1 MGSSLAD
8 FKRRNAY
15 EKVHI
20 TNYFTC
26 SKFFIFTFRLS
37 EAGEKST
44 EENRIEAGITE
55 TVQPETGVPE
65 ESQAP
70 EEAGKDLAEPIEVGI
85 SEGNLEGKALN
96 AECPFVYGD
105 SEWKLQTFVPED
117 MLIDGELA
125 MDDRV
130 NFLIQAVCG
139 EESYVLFD
147 EMVHI
152 GVPVADV
159 FIDQQEQLHII
170 LRDVRTAKYRVTDFV
185 YDAENKKFIGKDAL
199 NEDAINYIGTT
210 GR

>member
-1 MGSSLAD
+1 MKKYTLPIILLAVSFSISLSGCQ
-8 FKRRNAY
+8 KQ
-15 EKVHI
+15 
-20 TNYFTC
+20 
-26 SKFFIFTFRLS
+26 
-37 EAGEKST
+37 GEKST
-44 EENRIEAGITE
+44 EENRIEAGNTE

-65 ESQAP
+65 ESQAT
-70 EEAGKDLAEPIEVGI
+70 EKDLAEPIEAGI
-85 SEGNLEGKALN
+85 SEGNLEGKALYS
-96 AECPFVYGD
+96 ECPFVYGD

-147 EMVHI
+147 EMVQI
-152 GVPVADV
+152 GVPEADV

-185 YDAENKKFIGKDAL
+185 YDAENKKFIGKDVL

>member
-1 MGSSLAD
+1 MKKYILPIILLAVSFSISLSGCQ
-8 FKRRNAY
+8 KQ
-15 EKVHI
+15 EK
-20 TNYFTC
+20 
-26 SKFFIFTFRLS
+26 
-37 EAGEKST
+37 KST
-44 EENRIEAGITE
+44 EENQIEAGNTQ
-55 TVQPETGVPE
+55 TVQPETGAPE

-70 EEAGKDLAEPIEVGI
+70 EEAEKDLEEPIEVGI
-85 SEGNLEGKALN
+85 SEGNLEGKALYS
-96 AECPFVYGD
+96 ECLFVYGD

-139 EESYVLFD
+139 GESYVLFD
-147 EMVHI
+147 EMVQI
-152 GVPVADV
+152 GVPEADV

>member
-1 MGSSLAD
+1 MKKYTLPIILLAVSFSISLSGCQ
-8 FKRRNAY
+8 KQ
-15 EKVHI
+15 
-20 TNYFTC
+20 
-26 SKFFIFTFRLS
+26 
-37 EAGEKST
+37 GEKST
-44 EENRIEAGITE
+44 EENRIEAGNTE
-55 TVQPETGVPE
+55 TVQSETGAPE
-65 ESQAP
+65 ESQAT
-70 EEAGKDLAEPIEVGI
+70 EKDLAEPIEAGI
-85 SEGNLEGKALN
+85 SEGNLEGKALYS
-96 AECPFVYGD
+96 ECPFVYGD

-147 EMVHI
+147 EMVQI
-152 GVPVADV
+152 GVPEADV

-185 YDAENKKFIGKDAL
+185 YDAENKKFIGKNAL

>member
-1 MGSSLAD
+1 MKKYTLPIILLAVSFSISLSGCQ
-8 FKRRNAY
+8 KQ
-15 EKVHI
+15 
-20 TNYFTC
+20 
-26 SKFFIFTFRLS
+26 
-37 EAGEKST
+37 GEKST
-44 EENRIEAGITE
+44 EENRIEAGNTE
-55 TVQPETGVPE
+55 TVQSETGVPE
-65 ESQAP
+65 ESQAT
-70 EEAGKDLAEPIEVGI
+70 EKDLAEPIEAGI
-85 SEGNLEGKALN
+85 SEGNLEGKALYS
-96 AECPFVYGD
+96 ECPFVYGD

-147 EMVHI
+147 EMVQI
-152 GVPVADV
+152 GVPEADV

-185 YDAENKKFIGKDAL
+185 YDAENKKFIGKDVL
-199 NEDAINYIGTT
+199 DEDAINYIGTT

>member
-1 MGSSLAD
+1 MKKYTLPIILLAVSFSISLSGCQ
-8 FKRRNAY
+8 KQ
-15 EKVHI
+15 
-20 TNYFTC
+20 
-26 SKFFIFTFRLS
+26 
-37 EAGEKST
+37 GEKST
-44 EENRIEAGITE
+44 EENRIEAGNTE
-55 TVQPETGVPE
+55 TVQSETGAPE
-65 ESQAP
+65 ESQAT
-70 EEAGKDLAEPIEVGI
+70 EKDLAEPIEAGI
-85 SEGNLEGKALN
+85 SEGNLEGKALYS
-96 AECPFVYGD
+96 ECPFVYGD
-105 SEWKLQTFVPED
+105 SEWKLQTFVPEE

-147 EMVHI
+147 EMVQI
-152 GVPVADV
+152 GVPEADV

-185 YDAENKKFIGKDAL
+185 YDAENKKFIGKDIL

>member
-1 MGSSLAD
+1 MKKYTLPIILLAVSFSISLSGCQ
-8 FKRRNAY
+8 KQ
-15 EKVHI
+15 
-20 TNYFTC
+20 
-26 SKFFIFTFRLS
+26 
-37 EAGEKST
+37 GEKST
-44 EENRIEAGITE
+44 EENRIEAGNTE
-55 TVQPETGVPE
+55 TVQPETGAPE
-65 ESQAP
+65 ESQAT
-70 EEAGKDLAEPIEVGI
+70 EKDLAEPIEAGI
-85 SEGNLEGKALN
+85 SEGNLEGKALYS
-96 AECPFVYGD
+96 ECPFVYGD
-105 SEWKLQTFVPED
+105 SEWKLQTFVPEE

-147 EMVHI
+147 EMVQI
-152 GVPVADV
+152 GVPEADV

-185 YDAENKKFIGKDAL
+185 YDAENKKFIGKDVL

>member
-1 MGSSLAD
+1 MKKYTLPIILLAVSFSISLSGCQ
-8 FKRRNAY
+8 KQ
-15 EKVHI
+15 
-20 TNYFTC
+20 
-26 SKFFIFTFRLS
+26 
-37 EAGEKST
+37 GEKST
-44 EENRIEAGITE
+44 EENRIEAGNTQ
-55 TVQPETGVPE
+55 TVQSETGVPE
-65 ESQAP
+65 ESQAT
-70 EEAGKDLAEPIEVGI
+70 EKDLAEPIEAGI
-85 SEGNLEGKALN
+85 SEGNLEGKALYS
-96 AECPFVYGD
+96 ECPFVYGD
-105 SEWKLQTFVPED
+105 SEWRLQTFVPED

-147 EMVHI
+147 EMVQI
-152 GVPVADV
+152 GVPEADV

-185 YDAENKKFIGKDAL
+185 YDAENKKFIGKDVL

>member
-1 MGSSLAD
+1 MSYNRAYNFSAGPSMLPLSVIESVAENLPNYKGCGESVMEMSHRSKE
-8 FKRRNAY
+8 FKT
-15 EKVHI
+15 I
-20 TNYFTC
+20 
-26 SKFFIFTFRLS
+26 L
-37 EAGEKST
+37 
-44 EENRIEAGITE
+44 
-55 TVQPETGVPE
+55 
-65 ESQAP
+65 
-70 EEAGKDLAEPIEVGI
+70 EEAEKDLAEPIEVGI

-152 GVPVADV
+152 GVPAADV

>member
-1 MGSSLAD
+1 MKKYTLPIILLAVSFSISLSGCQ
-8 FKRRNAY
+8 KQ
-15 EKVHI
+15 
-20 TNYFTC
+20 
-26 SKFFIFTFRLS
+26 
-37 EAGEKST
+37 GEKST
-44 EENRIEAGITE
+44 EENRIEAGNTE

-65 ESQAP
+65 ESQAT
-70 EEAGKDLAEPIEVGI
+70 EKDLAEPIEAGI
-85 SEGNLEGKALN
+85 SEGNLEGKALYS
-96 AECPFVYGD
+96 ECPFVYGN
-105 SEWKLQTFVPED
+105 SEWKLQTFVPEE

-147 EMVHI
+147 EMVQI
-152 GVPVADV
+152 GVPEADV

-185 YDAENKKFIGKDAL
+185 YDAENKKFIGKDVL
-199 NEDAINYIGTT
+199 DEDAINYIGTT

>member
-1 MGSSLAD
+1 MKKYTLPIILLAVSFSISLSGCQ
-8 FKRRNAY
+8 KQ
-15 EKVHI
+15 
-20 TNYFTC
+20 
-26 SKFFIFTFRLS
+26 
-37 EAGEKST
+37 GEKST
-44 EENRIEAGITE
+44 EENRIEAGNTQ
-55 TVQPETGVPE
+55 TVQSETGAPE
-65 ESQAP
+65 ESQAT
-70 EEAGKDLAEPIEVGI
+70 EKDLAEPIEAGI
-85 SEGNLEGKALN
+85 SEGNLEGKALYS
-96 AECPFVYGD
+96 ECPFVYGD

-147 EMVHI
+147 EMVQI
-152 GVPVADV
+152 GVPEADV

-185 YDAENKKFIGKDAL
+185 YDAENKKFIGKDVL

>member
-1 MGSSLAD
+1 MKKYTLPIILLAVSFLISLSGCQ
-8 FKRRNAY
+8 KQ
-15 EKVHI
+15 
-20 TNYFTC
+20 
-26 SKFFIFTFRLS
+26 
-37 EAGEKST
+37 GEKST
-44 EENRIEAGITE
+44 EENRIEAGNTE
-55 TVQPETGVPE
+55 TVQPETGAPE

-70 EEAGKDLAEPIEVGI
+70 EATEKDLAEPIEAGI
-85 SEGNLEGKALN
+85 SEGNFEGKALYS
-96 AECPFVYGD
+96 ECPFVYGD

-130 NFLIQAVCG
+130 NFLIQVVCG

-147 EMVHI
+147 EMVQI
-152 GVPVADV
+152 GVPEADV

-185 YDAENKKFIGKDAL
+185 YDAENKKFIGKDVL

>member
-1 MGSSLAD
+1 MKKYTLPIILLAVSFSISLSGCQ
-8 FKRRNAY
+8 KQ
-15 EKVHI
+15 
-20 TNYFTC
+20 
-26 SKFFIFTFRLS
+26 
-37 EAGEKST
+37 GEKST
-44 EENRIEAGITE
+44 EENRIEAGNTE

-65 ESQAP
+65 ESQAT
-70 EEAGKDLAEPIEVGI
+70 EKDLAEPIEAGI
-85 SEGNLEGKALN
+85 SEGNLEGKALYS
-96 AECPFVYGD
+96 ECPFVYGD
-105 SEWKLQTFVPED
+105 SEWKLQTFVPEE

-147 EMVHI
+147 EMVQI
-152 GVPVADV
+152 GVPEADV

-185 YDAENKKFIGKDAL
+185 YDAENKKFIGKDVL

>member
-1 MGSSLAD
+1 MKKYTLPIILLAVSFSISLSGCQ
-8 FKRRNAY
+8 KQ
-15 EKVHI
+15 
-20 TNYFTC
+20 
-26 SKFFIFTFRLS
+26 
-37 EAGEKST
+37 GEKST
-44 EENRIEAGITE
+44 EENRIEAGNTE
-55 TVQPETGVPE
+55 TVQSETGVPE
-65 ESQAP
+65 ESQAT
-70 EEAGKDLAEPIEVGI
+70 EKDLAEPIEAGI
-85 SEGNLEGKALN
+85 SEGNLEGKALYS
-96 AECPFVYGD
+96 ECPFVYGD

-147 EMVHI
+147 EMVQI
-152 GVPVADV
+152 GVPEADV

>member
-1 MGSSLAD
+1 MKKYTLPIILLAVSFSISLSGCQ
-8 FKRRNAY
+8 KQ
-15 EKVHI
+15 
-20 TNYFTC
+20 
-26 SKFFIFTFRLS
+26 
-37 EAGEKST
+37 GEKST
-44 EENRIEAGITE
+44 EENRIEAGNTE
-55 TVQPETGVPE
+55 TVQSETGVPE
-65 ESQAP
+65 ESQAT
-70 EEAGKDLAEPIEVGI
+70 EKDLAEPIEAGI
-85 SEGNLEGKALN
+85 SEGNLEGKALYS
-96 AECPFVYGD
+96 ECPFVYGD

-147 EMVHI
+147 EMVQI
-152 GVPVADV
+152 GVPEADV

-185 YDAENKKFIGKDAL
+185 YDAENKKFIGKDVL